1 MNLFRERQLNH
12 ETKKM
17 SEFLRKE
24 QQAGTIEAYLLYAG
38 TESGRSVRCAGGKL
52 ENLLTLIS
60 VALLDLIERQPE
72 EQQDRLMDDII
83 LAIRGIYDG
92 WKEEKGKAEKQ

>member
-17 SEFLRKE
+17 NQFLRKE
-24 QQAGTIEAYLLYAG
+24 QEAGTIDAYLLYAG

-52 ENLLTLIS
+52 ENLLALIS
-60 VALLDLIERQPE
+60 MALLDLIDRQPE
-72 EQQDRLMDDII
+72 DKQDRMMDDII
-83 LAIRGIYDG
+83 LMIRGIFDS
-92 WKEEKGKAEKQ
+92 WKEEKQKTED